1 MATIKITDKTMV
13 KVLNNDTGSVGYTV
27 EGVTRKF
34 DRINAEKNIS
44 FGELRDLFNVAGG
57 RELFEEDLLMIKD
70 NRVREEL
77 SLRPL
82 DKYIIDEAGIK
93 QLFKSTPKEL
103 EDVLENCTDL
113 ILEKITQ
120 TALKLPLKDVDMI
133 NLIKSYSG
141 VDVYNII
148 EDNKTSETETS
159 VTTNKRKR
167 TPKKV

>member
-1 MATIKITDKTMV
+1 MATKKITEKTMV
-13 KVLNNDTGSVGYTV
+13 KVLNNSTGSVGYTV

-44 FGELRDLFNVAGG
+44 FGELLNLFNTAGG
-57 RELFEEDLLMIKD
+57 RELFEEDLLLIND
-70 NRVREEL
+70 NTIREEL

-82 DKYIIDEAGIK
+82 DKYIVDEKGIK
-93 QLFKSTPKEL
+93 ELFKSTPSEL
-103 EDVLENCTDL
+103 EDVLQNCTDL

-120 TALKLPLKDVDMI
+120 TAINLPLKDVDMI

-141 VDVYNII
+141 IDVYNII
-148 EDNKTSETETS
+148 EDNKTSEKEPS
-159 VTTNKRKR
+159 KTTNKRKR